1 MNPFSGQPL
10 LPPFKVGAMTLQE
23 AYAEKVRAAI
33 TRKEPA
39 IRDFF
44 DVFHAI
50 RKKGLNIQEPD
61 FLAMVKAKI
70 DVPGN
75 ESVDLSEERKQEL
88 NRQLEGQLEP
98 VLRPSDFDSFNLKE
112 AFELVRNATETLAL

>member
-1 MNPFSGQPL
+1 
-10 LPPFKVGAMTLQE
+10 MTLQE
-23 AYAEKVRAAI
+23 AYAEKIRAAI

-50 RKKGLNIQEPD
+50 RKRELNTQDPD
-61 FLAMVKAKI
+61 FLSMVKAKL

-75 ESVDLSEERKQEL
+75 VPIDLSE
-88 NRQLEGQLEP
+88 
-98 VLRPSDFDSFNLKE
+98 
-112 AFELVRNATETLAL
+112 